1 MVNSMHLHTTPIPHY
16 TSPLLTVPHGM
27 FTRAGGTSSAPYA
40 SLNLSHHV
48 GDVPEQVLANR
59 AIALAAVG
67 LGRLVAVH
75 QVHGDRILRVD
86 EQHTRQEHQ
95 GYDALIS
102 ALPDTGLLIQQADC
116 QAVLLAAPDAGI
128 VAAIHCG
135 WRGNVLDLIGKTI
148 HCLHTDYGVAAST
161 LTAVISPSLG
171 PCCGECLHY
180 RTELPAWMHDFQ
192 VRPNYFDFWA
202 ISRRQLLDA
211 GVPAGNI
218 EVAGL
223 CTRCDP
229 QFFSY
234 RRASR
239 TGAGT
244 TGRNGT
250 MIGLPAVP

>member
-1 MVNSMHLHTTPIPHY
+1 MHLRTTPIPRY
-16 TSPLLTVPHGM
+16 ISSLLTVPHGM
-27 FTRAGGTSSAPYA
+27 FTRAGGMSTPPYA
-40 SLNLSHHV
+40 SLNLSYHV
-48 GDVPEQVLANR
+48 GDVPDRVAANR
-59 AIALAAVG
+59 DRALAAIG
-67 LGRLVAVH
+67 LRRLVAVH
-75 QVHGDRILRVD
+75 QVHGDRILRVE
-86 EQHTRQEHQ
+86 EQHTQQEHQ

-102 ALPDTGLLIQQADC
+102 TLPATGLLIQQADC
-116 QAVLLAAPDAGI
+116 QAILLAAPDSGVI
-128 VAAIHCG
+128 AAIHCG

-148 HCLHTDYGVAAST
+148 HCLHTDYGVVAGD

-218 EVAGL
+218 EVASL

-234 RRASR
+234 RRASK
-239 TGAGT
+239 TAAGT
-244 TGRNGT
+244 TGRNGSI
-250 MIGLPAVP
+250 IGLLATR